1 MSAADARTRI
11 LTPGTV
17 RSMALVLC
25 ITGIVGM
32 IVTSI
37 ADSVDGAIAF
47 GFVGATGALALL
59 LVGVLVPAVEAA
71 SAWNEQQASAVE
83 DGVVRLVA
91 AGADEDDIRATVR
104 AAIAL
109 GRRSAGD

>member
-1 MSAADARTRI
+1 
-11 LTPGTV
+11 
-17 RSMALVLC
+17 
-25 ITGIVGM
+25 
-32 IVTSI
+32 
-37 ADSVDGAIAF
+37 
-47 GFVGATGALALL
+47 
-59 LVGVLVPAVEAA
+59 VEAA